1 MPEAK
6 IAKELSEIKLYLA
19 LILILLVATVGWFVI
34 VQSRETKTIT
44 FVIPP
49 GTAQQLEAGNEVITF
64 PNELA
69 VTVGDTIIID
79 NQDDAVHAFGPFT
92 ILPHTTLTKRFESV
106 RTYQNACTFHQDK
119 SMTIAVQSSS
129 WDIFQ

>member
-1 MPEAK
+1 MS
-6 IAKELSEIKLYLA
+6 KELSEIRLYF
-19 LILILLVATVGWFVI
+19 ILIMVLLLATLGWFVV
-34 VQSRETKTIT
+34 VQSQEAKTIT

-49 GTAQQLEAGNEVITF
+49 GTAQQLETGNEIISF

-79 NQDDAVHAFGPFT
+79 NQDEAVHTFGPFT
-92 ILPHTTLTKRFESV
+92 ILPHTTLTKRFESA

-119 SMTIAVQSSS
+119 SMTIAVEPSS
-129 WDIFQ
+129 WGIFR